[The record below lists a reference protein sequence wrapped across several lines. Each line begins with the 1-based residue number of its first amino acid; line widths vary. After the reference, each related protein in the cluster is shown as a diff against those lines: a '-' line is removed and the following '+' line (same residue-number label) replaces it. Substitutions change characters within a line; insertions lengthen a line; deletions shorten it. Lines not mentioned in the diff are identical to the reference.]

1 MKPAEVIREVLKK
14 IVGDEINFVVEHPAD
29 ESHGDFAT
37 NVCLVAFSKL
47 GEKSPRVLA
56 EKIVSELRDK
66 VELEEVI
73 DTKRVEIA
81 GPGFIN
87 FWLKKDWLAEEL
99 SKVTSEKDGY
109 GTNRNLSGQKIMV
122 EFTDPNPFKEFHIG
136 HLMSNTIGESLARLV
151 GASGAEVKRA
161 NYQGDVGLHVAK
173 SIWGWRKKM
182 QQDGIDYEDLAKKDL
197 EEKVNYL
204 GKSYAFGATKYEED
218 ESAKEEIN
226 TLNKTIYDRSN
237 EKINALYDY
246 GRKWSLDYFES
257 IYVRLGTKFDEY
269 FFESEAGRGGLEV
282 VKEGLEKGVLEESQ
296 GAIIFAGE
304 KYGLHTRVF
313 RNKLG
318 LPTYEAKDLGLA
330 KTKFERWAYDK
341 SFIVTANEINEYFK
355 VVLKVMSLLYPDLAS
370 RTTHISH
377 GLMKLKSG
385 KMSSRTGNIITGEG
399 LLNELHEVVLKK
411 IGDREVDDKENVADK
426 VAISALK
433 YTVLKQAI
441 GGDIVYDPERM
452 TNLEG
457 DSGPYLQYVYAR
469 CSSVINKVA
478 DEKQS
483 NDSVAQNDEEMAIMR
498 WVYRYPEVISQ
509 AAQRFAPQL
518 VASYL
523 IELAQRFN
531 SFYNKHQILGSGDPE
546 GFRLGITTG
555 VRQLI
560 KNGLSLLGIE
570 TVEKM

>member
-1 MKPAEVIREVLKK
+1 
-14 IVGDEINFVVEHPAD
+14 
-29 ESHGDFAT
+29 
-37 NVCLVAFSKL
+37 
-47 GEKSPRVLA
+47 
-56 EKIVSELRDK
+56 
-66 VELEEVI
+66 
-73 DTKRVEIA
+73 
-81 GPGFIN
+81 
-87 FWLKKDWLAEEL
+87 
-99 SKVTSEKDGY
+99 
-109 GTNRNLSGQKIMV
+109 
-122 EFTDPNPFKEFHIG
+122 
-136 HLMSNTIGESLARLV
+136 
-151 GASGAEVKRA
+151 
-161 NYQGDVGLHVAK
+161 
-173 SIWGWRKKM
+173 
-182 QQDGIDYEDLAKKDL
+182 
-197 EEKVNYL
+197 
-204 GKSYAFGATKYEED
+204 
-218 ESAKEEIN
+218 
-226 TLNKTIYDRSN
+226 
-237 EKINALYDY
+237 
-246 GRKWSLDYFES
+246 
-257 IYVRLGTKFDEY
+257 
-269 FFESEAGRGGLEV
+269 
-282 VKEGLEKGVLEESQ
+282 
-296 GAIIFAGE
+296 
-304 KYGLHTRVF
+304 
-313 RNKLG
+313 
-318 LPTYEAKDLGLA
+318 
-330 KTKFERWAYDK
+330 
-341 SFIVTANEINEYFK
+341 
-355 VVLKVMSLLYPDLAS
+355 MSLLYPDLAS

-546 GFRLGITTG
+546 GFRLGISTG

>member
-47 GEKSPRVLA
+47 GEKSSRVLA

-237 EKINALYDY
+237 EKINALYDN

-269 FFESEAGRGGLEV
+269 FFESEAGRVGLEV

-441 GGDIVYDPERM
+441 GGEIVYDPERM

>member
-47 GEKSPRVLA
+47 GEKSSRVLA

-237 EKINALYDY
+237 EKINALYDN

-269 FFESEAGRGGLEV
+269 FFESEAGRVGLEV

-546 GFRLGITTG
+546 GFRLGISTG

>member
-47 GEKSPRVLA
+47 GEKSSRVLA

-237 EKINALYDY
+237 EKINALYDN

-269 FFESEAGRGGLEV
+269 FFESEAGRVGLEV